1 MYEFTNLVL
10 FYNTMS
16 LTFEFESKVTHTW
29 LGKSITWIVNSK
41 HLSTNPKPVTT
52 AFAPT
57 FSYSKPPVCI
67 SKDERQARY
76 LKGEC
81 FRCGEKYGP
90 GHRCKTGTLKVLEIN
105 DSLREFMQ
113 FLPFYRLKTFNF
125 VIFCRVYPFVVFRF
139 IKADVCKNK

>member
-29 LGKSITWIVNSK
+29 LGKSITWIANSK
-41 HLSTNPKPVTT
+41 PLSTDLKPVTIAVT
-52 AFAPT
+52 PT
-57 FSYSKPPVCI
+57 FNYSKPHVCI
-67 SKDERQARY
+67 LEEERQARY

-81 FRCGEKYGP
+81 FRYGEKYGP

-113 FLPFYRLKTFNF
+113 FLPFYHVKTFNF
-125 VIFCRVYPFVVFRF
+125 VFFLLSIPFCGF
-139 IKADVCKNK
+139 